1 METKKLVH
9 ITHSDVESDSNA
21 EMRKMFEWSDK
32 LAGDYSDNE
41 RSHLFV
47 EYKEQQAVAS
57 SK

>member
-21 EMRKMFEWSDK
+21 EMRKMFEWNDK

-41 RSHLFV
+41 RSHLLV